1 MYDYALYSSRSGKKK
16 FEENTIQSF
25 KYCFKKEFGI
35 ETDLQVTKDNKFICF
50 HDFNLK
56 RKFKLNINVKDINYS
71 KLKKISNK
79 SKTSVPLLKDLLKIS
94 NNKHHL
100 ILEIK
105 PLLDNQ
111 NLRSLANLTKKT
123 KKIRLFSFKEKNL
136 VNLYKL
142 NKRLSLGLLF
152 LSNSNLR
159 VIKSKSKKP
168 YIKFFGLEKSF
179 LSNKDL
185 IKIKKPIFYY
195 TIKTK
200 DLFEKYKN
208 SKNLIFENL

>member
-1 MYDYALYSSRSGKKK
+1 MTTHYIHRGLAEKNFK
-16 FEENTIQSF
+16 ENTIQSF
-25 KYCFKKEFGI
+25 KYCFKKKFGI
-35 ETDLQVTKDNKFICF
+35 ETDLQVTKDNKLICF
-50 HDFNLK
+50 HDSNLK
-56 RKFKLNINVKDINYS
+56 RIFKLNVNVKDIIYS

-79 SKTSVPLLKDLLKIS
+79 SKTPVPLLKDLLNIS

-105 PLLDNQ
+105 PLLNNQ
-111 NLRSLANLTKKT
+111 NIKNLVNLTKKT

-142 NKRLSLGLLF
+142 NKRLSLGLLL
-152 LSNSNLR
+152 LSNSN
-159 VIKSKSKKP
+159 VGTIKSKSKKS

-179 LSNKDL
+179 LSNKNL
-185 IKIKKPIFYY
+185 TKIKKPIFYY
-195 TIKTK
+195 TVKKK
-200 DLFEKYKN
+200 DIFKKYKN

>member
-1 MYDYALYSSRSGKKK
+1 MTTHYIHRGLAKKK
-16 FEENTIQSF
+16 FKENTIQSF
-25 KYCFKKEFGI
+25 KYCFKKKFGI
-35 ETDLQVTKDNKFICF
+35 ETDLQVTKDNKLICF

-56 RKFKLNINVKDINYS
+56 RKFKLNVNVKDINYS

-79 SKTSVPLLKDLLKIS
+79 SKTPVPLLKDLLKIS

-105 PLLDNQ
+105 PLLNNQ
-111 NLRSLANLTKKT
+111 NLKSLANLTKKT

-152 LSNSNLR
+152 LSNSNSR

-179 LSNKDL
+179 LSNKNL

-195 TIKTK
+195 TVKTR